1 MVSWGIL
8 KVPVELPSKFASSVQ
23 GIILSVFGP
32 FVFGPFMGDKT
43 CPGFFM
49 IGLLEFIPIA
59 SLIIFFY
66 FLAKPPA
73 WLEKVQK
80 NKFEKENGGLIDG
93 YDQEYAASVG
103 RKIERVA
110 DIIVDSSR
118 YKILGSNELNAS
130 VDSSGSVYITLG
142 MLNLVRDDE
151 NLLAAVLAHELAHYS
166 AGHAKDRRREGV
178 KYELL
183 RHLLYAGGWIMGKIG
198 AQISKVGMAQ
208 YSQTQE
214 FEADSIAISY
224 LSLAGYD
231 PFAMNCVLLQLNEIF
246 KLGGQISTPLTQLL
260 SSHPE
265 AEERIAAAIAV
276 AEKLNHSSNN
286 SKS

>member
-1 MVSWGIL
+1 
-8 KVPVELPSKFASSVQ
+8 
-23 GIILSVFGP
+23 
-32 FVFGPFMGDKT
+32 
-43 CPGFFM
+43 M
-49 IGLLEFIPIA
+49 IGLIEIIPIT

-80 NKFEKENGGLIDG
+80 NKFERDNGGLIDG
-93 YDQEYAASVG
+93 YGLEHAASVG
-103 RKIERVA
+103 RKIESVA
-110 DIIVDSSR
+110 TIIVDSSR

-151 NLLAAVLAHELAHYS
+151 NALAAVLAHELAHFS
-166 AGHAKDRRREGV
+166 AGHSGDRRREGV

-183 RHLLYAGGWIMGKIG
+183 RRLLSVGGWVMGTIG
-198 AQISKVGMAQ
+198 TQISKVGMAQ
-208 YSQTQE
+208 YSQAQE
-214 FEADSIAISY
+214 LEADRIAISY

-231 PFAMNCVLLQLNEIF
+231 PFAMSRLLIRLNEIF
-246 KLGGQISTPLTQLL
+246 KSQDHDSSPLTQLL

-265 AEERIAAAIAV
+265 AEKRIAAAITV
-276 AEKLNHSSNN
+276 AQLRQ
-286 SKS
+286 